1 MFVSLRK
8 LNQLEN
14 QTLVYCI
21 HHVSVW
27 SEDFRAVVTILLNQC
42 CNIYKDMSMIDERVN
57 MVKGDKL
64 ERGCILEQLV
74 FKDNLKKARN
84 WIKLR
89 L

>member
-21 HHVSVW
+21 HHLSVW

-42 CNIYKDMSMIDERVN
+42 CNIYKDMSMMKGVN

-74 FKDNLKKARN
+74 LKDNLKKPRN